1 MSCRLTTY
9 CASVARYAALPTPC
23 LIFPA
28 RSLYHRPLR
37 ARRGAI
43 PADPPPR
50 IRSQAHTALP
60 LWPHR
65 HVQREQRM
73 EPRLH
78 WRAGR
83 AVGRFGFRRVG
94 YVVFS
99 SRSRCILD
107 EFVCRH
113 NIGVSTGFIPSRTQL
128 LLLDLLII
136 TLSVVVTTLAYEA
149 AYARAVTKAA
159 IRATLDLTPAANA
172 HSYTDPLTPTASE
185 ENSDLVLDFRSSLL
199 VRHVRHPPSPPPE
212 DTQLPNGAAV
222 VEGLRVL
229 LHAQRTLR
237 TQTEG
242 RQAPSAG
249 DAGGDDT
256 QVEERD
262 RRVPGGM
269 DPPDDGG

>member
-1 MSCRLTTY
+1 
-9 CASVARYAALPTPC
+9 
-23 LIFPA
+23 
-28 RSLYHRPLR
+28 
-37 ARRGAI
+37 
-43 PADPPPR
+43 
-50 IRSQAHTALP
+50 
-60 LWPHR
+60 
-65 HVQREQRM
+65 M

-78 WRAGR
+78 GRAGR